1 MKSLKITLVTL
12 IVACIVVVFVSSNIV
27 AAFSSS
33 DVTVDTRFSSDA
45 LRIGQLLDA
54 RIIFYSNTQQ
64 VKIQRIGFQ
73 FDFND
78 INYFYGP
85 DLSGNP
91 VTVAANSSYTTDP
104 ILFYLPANATPGLH
118 TYYVGVE
125 GLDASGNSFS
135 WDSSNQTITVIS
147 GGGTTTTPTPT
158 VTATPSGGGG
168 TAAPQNWTMYIVVIA
183 VVAIAVAVVFIFMEV
198 RKKPKKPAPVAES
211 PTPPAES
218 PKPEADKPTPAT
230 DQPLKDIEE

>member
-33 DVTVDTRFSSDA
+33 DATAEVRFASDT
-45 LRIGQLLDA
+45 LQVGPMQDA
-54 RIIFYSNTQQ
+54 RIIFKSNTQQ
-64 VKIQRIGFQ
+64 VQILKIGFQ

-85 DLSGNP
+85 DLTSNP
-91 VTVAANSSYTTDP
+91 VTVAVNDSYTTAP
-104 ILFYLPANATPGLH
+104 ILFTLPANATAGVH
-118 TYYVGVE
+118 TYYIGVE
-125 GLDASGNSFS
+125 GKDAAGNSFS
-135 WDSSNQTITVIS
+135 WDSSNQTIPIITS

-158 VTATPSGGGG
+158 ATQSGDGG
-168 TAAPQNWTMYIVVIA
+168 TATPQNWTLYIAVIA
-183 VVAIAVAVVFIFMEV
+183 VVAIGIAVAFIVMEI

-211 PTPPAES
+211 KTPPAES
-218 PKPEADKPTPAT
+218 PKPEADKPTPTT

>member
-1 MKSLKITLVTL
+1 MKSLKIALLTLV
-12 IVACIVVVFVSSNIV
+12 VACIVVVLVSSSTV

-33 DVTVDTRFSSDA
+33 DATVETHFSSDA

-54 RIIFYSNTQQ
+54 RIVFYSNTQQ

-85 DLSGNP
+85 DLSDNP
-91 VTVAANSSYTTDP
+91 VTVAANDSYTTDP
-104 ILFYLPANATPGLH
+104 ILFYLPANATQGLH

-125 GLDASGNSFS
+125 GLDAAGNSFS
-135 WDSSNQTITVIS
+135 WDSSNQSITVIS
-147 GGGTTTTPTPT
+147 SGGTTTTPTPT

-168 TAAPQNWTMYIVVIA
+168 TAATQNWTLYILVIA
-183 VVAIAVAVVFIFMEV
+183 VVAIGIAVAFIFMEV
-198 RKKPKKPAPVAES
+198 RKKPKKSSPVAES
-211 PTPPAES
+211 PTSPAES
-218 PKPEADKPTPAT
+218 PKPEADKPAPAT